1 MAVLDRVPVGDIQ
14 TRAAEIDPAK
24 LLLAVL
30 ALPFLVLG
38 WVAAKVWQVLWL
50 VVSWSVAAVQVGWV
64 EARKSGEDRQ

>member
-1 MAVLDRVPVGDIQ
+1 MAVLDRVDQINV
-14 TRAAEIDPAK
+14 RASQIDPAK

-30 ALPFLVLG
+30 ALPLLILG

-64 EARKSGEDRQ
+64 EARKPSEDRQ

>member
-38 WVAAKVWQVLWL
+38 WMAAKVWQVLWL